1 MIYITGDCH
10 GDFRRFN
17 REIFPEQRKMKR
29 EDTVIILGDFGGVWD
44 YQGENRSEK
53 YWLDWLERK
62 PYTTVFVDGN
72 HENHVR
78 LAEYPQKEW
87 RGGLVHEIRP
97 HVLHLLRGEIFLIEE
112 LAFFAFGGA
121 SSHDIRDGI
130 LDPVKDAKL
139 IKTWSRMPFKMF
151 RVDGVSWWK
160 EELPSE
166 EELQRGRENLKKH
179 GNQVDYIITHS
190 PSASVVA
197 MLGFGAGK
205 QDILTKYLE
214 EIRQS
219 ISFKRHFCG
228 HLHLDK
234 QLNATDILLYEQI
247 VRIA

>member
-17 REIFPEQRKMKR
+17 TECFPEQKEMNW

-44 YQGENRSEK
+44 YKGESSSEK
-53 YWLDWLERK
+53 YWLNWLEKK

-78 LAEYPQKEW
+78 LAEYPVREW
-87 RGGLVHEIRP
+87 NGGFVHEIRP
-97 HVLHLLRGEIFLIEE
+97 HVLHLMRGEIFLLEGLKI
-112 LAFFAFGGA
+112 FAFGGA

-130 LDPVKDAKL
+130 LDPMEDAKL
-139 IKTWSRMPFKMF
+139 IKAWGRMPFKMF
-151 RVDGVSWWK
+151 RVNGISWWK

-166 EELQRGRENLKKH
+166 EEMRRGKENLKKH
-179 GNQVDYIITHS
+179 GNQVDYLITHS
-190 PSASVVA
+190 PSASVLA
-197 MLGFGAGK
+197 LLGFGTQK

-219 ISFKRHFCG
+219 IQYKRHFCG
-228 HLHLDK
+228 HLHMDRQVNEK
-234 QLNATDILLYEQI
+234 DILLYEQI

>member
-160 EELPSE
+160 EELP
-166 EELQRGRENLKKH
+166 
-179 GNQVDYIITHS
+179 
-190 PSASVVA
+190 
-197 MLGFGAGK
+197 
-205 QDILTKYLE
+205 
-214 EIRQS
+214 
-219 ISFKRHFCG
+219 
-228 HLHLDK
+228 
-234 QLNATDILLYEQI
+234 
-247 VRIA
+247 

>member
-17 REIFPEQRKMKR
+17 RECFPEQKEMNR

-44 YQGENRSEK
+44 YRGESSNER
-53 YWLDWLERK
+53 YWLDWLEKK
-62 PYTTVFVDGN
+62 PYTTIFVDGN

-78 LAEYPQKEW
+78 LAKYPVREW
-87 RGGLVHEIRP
+87 KSGLVHEIRP
-97 HVLHLLRGEIFLIEE
+97 HVLHLMRGEVFLLEGLKI
-112 LAFFAFGGA
+112 FAFGGA

-130 LDPVKDAKL
+130 LDPVEDARL
-139 IKTWSRMPFKMF
+139 IKKWSRMPFKMF
-151 RVDGVSWWK
+151 RVNGVSWWK

-166 EELQRGRENLKKH
+166 EEMRRGKENLKKH
-179 GNQVDYIITHS
+179 DNQVDYIISHS

-197 MLGFGAGK
+197 LLGFGTQK
-205 QDILTKYLE
+205 QDVLTKYLE

-219 ISFKRHFCG
+219 IPYRRHFCG
-228 HLHLDK
+228 HLHMDRQVNEK
-234 QLNATDILLYEQI
+234 DILLYEQI